1 MWCASVSLLPA
12 TQGPITH
19 TGQNLFSQPSKQV
32 SLCFGVQ
39 GGEAP
44 APAQFEQSFGD
55 SRTVRDVTLV
65 STDDVYLAATDS
77 NLVGWGEETKGK
89 EDGTLCNVMQKV

>member
-1 MWCASVSLLPA
+1 M
-12 TQGPITH
+12 
-19 TGQNLFSQPSKQV
+19 
-32 SLCFGVQ
+32 
-39 GGEAP
+39 GEAP

-65 STDDVYLAATDS
+65 STDDVYLAAIDY

-89 EDGTLCNVMQKV
+89 GDGTLCNIMQKI